1 MHGRVVNFYGQL
13 NPGKPKQFSP
23 DGDTRQ
29 GRFEWLRNCLDQLH
43 KHLQDHEGVS
53 VAFPARIGCDMAGG
67 NWKQYLCELRLFAQ
81 NHPTWK
87 VVIYDFQPET
97 RQTIPEPPVLNKEI
111 EAIVKDRVKNRIQK
125 KRQSKKVVMSTSC
138 KHNIFTHFP
147 KDKDCPICTRNKPM
161 KAPSRSKSERDCDA
175 LPEPIKFGDSGM
187 LDHKVINDDDKSR
200 SEDRN
205 VCVILDRAIYWL
217 QAYADK
223 IFRKSQTV
231 GANPQVQS
239 RSGLVEHAVPVNSKC
254 LCSPTA
260 ARKAV
265 SDARRDGKVPVF
277 IQDNPKIAGTKSYW
291 KYEHYKSVSS
301 FDAFD
306 ALCKDKAAYH
316 GQRAFRGRVVDMDP
330 VVV

>member
-1 MHGRVVNFYGQL
+1 MKILGVLCLKFYMKMVDREDI
-13 NPGKPKQFSP
+13 PI
-23 DGDTRQ
+23 D
-29 GRFEWLRNCLDQLH
+29 
-43 KHLQDHEGVS
+43 
-53 VAFPARIGCDMAGG
+53 
-67 NWKQYLCELRLFAQ
+67 ELRDLF
-81 NHPTWK
+81 
-87 VVIYDFQPET
+87 
-97 RQTIPEPPVLNKEI
+97 
-111 EAIVKDRVKNRIQK
+111 
-125 KRQSKKVVMSTSC
+125 
-138 KHNIFTHFP
+138 
-147 KDKDCPICTRNKPM
+147 
-161 KAPSRSKSERDCDA
+161 
-175 LPEPIKFGDSGM
+175 
-187 LDHKVINDDDKSR
+187 
-200 SEDRN
+200 
-205 VCVILDRAIYWL
+205 

-330 VVV
+330 VVISKATKSDLTNDYKLSLIHI

>member
-1 MHGRVVNFYGQL
+1 MFEILYE
-13 NPGKPKQFSP
+13 
-23 DGDTRQ
+23 DGDR
-29 GRFEWLRNCLDQLH
+29 EDIPI
-43 KHLQDHEGVS
+43 D
-53 VAFPARIGCDMAGG
+53 
-67 NWKQYLCELRLFAQ
+67 ELRDLF
-81 NHPTWK
+81 
-87 VVIYDFQPET
+87 
-97 RQTIPEPPVLNKEI
+97 
-111 EAIVKDRVKNRIQK
+111 
-125 KRQSKKVVMSTSC
+125 
-138 KHNIFTHFP
+138 
-147 KDKDCPICTRNKPM
+147 
-161 KAPSRSKSERDCDA
+161 
-175 LPEPIKFGDSGM
+175 
-187 LDHKVINDDDKSR
+187 
-200 SEDRN
+200 
-205 VCVILDRAIYWL
+205 

-291 KYEHYKSVSS
+291 KYEHYKFVSS

-316 GQRAFRGRVVDMDP
+316 GQRAFRGRVRLEINSENHCCNNAGSTSKVGRYK
-330 VVV
+330 V